1 MVQNERDLRLIS
13 GEVHDVLIA
22 LVSAIKAEDERG
34 IADCLVRVEKMSE
47 FVEFINGWGEE
58 RKEKGYPA

>member
-1 MVQNERDLRLIS
+1 M
-13 GEVHDVLIA
+13 LIA